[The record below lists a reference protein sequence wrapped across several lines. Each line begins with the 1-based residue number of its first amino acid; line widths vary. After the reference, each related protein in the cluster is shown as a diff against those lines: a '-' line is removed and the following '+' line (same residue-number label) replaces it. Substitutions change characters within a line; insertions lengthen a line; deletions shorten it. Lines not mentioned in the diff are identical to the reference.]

1 MRRQSVLVFAM
12 IVSVVV
18 IELWECVSA
27 VILGAISMAF
37 ASWRLHRMKRRD
49 KSAYMGNPSL

>member
-1 MRRQSVLVFAM
+1 MKRQSVLVLAM

-18 IELWECVSA
+18 GIWECVFAIIFGS
-27 VILGAISMAF
+27 LGLSF
-37 ASWRLHRMKRRD
+37 ANWRLRRIKRCN

>member
-18 IELWECVSA
+18 IEFWECVSA
-27 VILGAISMAF
+27 VILGAIGMAF
-37 ASWRLHRMKRRD
+37 SSWLPKRKRMV
-49 KSAYMGNPSL
+49 

>member
-1 MRRQSVLVFAM
+1 MKRQSVLVLAM

-18 IELWECVSA
+18 IEFWECVSA
-27 VILGAISMAF
+27 VILGAICMAF
-37 ASWRLHRMKRRD
+37 SSLRLRRMKRRD

>member
-1 MRRQSVLVFAM
+1 MKRQSVLVLAM

-18 IELWECVSA
+18 IGIWECISA
-27 VILGAISMAF
+27 VIFGSLSIGF
-37 ASWRLHRMKRRD
+37 ANWRLHRMKRHN